1 MPRALPPRVTCD
13 AGLGLKILSPRINSY
28 AQSKQVRVPMTLTQ
42 VKRQEEEEAATPKSH
57 LCADPATVVLRLLL
71 RGVVYSSKRGTTTP
85 LVET

>member
-42 VKRQEEEEAATPKSH
+42 VKRQEEEAATPKSH